1 MRKYIKKKNLSVSQ
15 TLQMFNSSQNIKSK
29 DIEQIKIEDIKEIY
43 NFLYEDN
50 FPKILIQSKD
60 LFRNT
65 IEFNIKDILNYHF
78 DNIYLNSSS
87 IQDTINEYRKEIE
100 NKYLNDYSLLNETY
114 LKSKNSEEK
123 DRKYLMNF
131 RKHCVNTEEYAY
143 HHCSNSKRGKFII
156 VEETISKYK
165 SKKSEIKYVICIE
178 CKYCYPSSCINMICS
193 PCNHEYLS
201 SILKENEDSNLVLA
215 TWEKYHCK
223 ETLIDQIMKCIKC
236 KKELY
241 LNLLTNKLV
250 CKNPK
255 CKFESKQNCILFK
268 CYFCSKDFRPKAKP
282 YNPLEFL
289 IIKKAIKNALIMKIK
304 SSPKSLPCCKRDTKD
319 LTFYHKKEC
328 KGILYKGFLAGK
340 EICVCKTCHAMNFID
355 KFNWICPLCGKKFH
369 LHKIASVTP
378 FKAKKYVINKEN
390 INSSNKKPTRI
401 YFLPKESSPLLI
413 NDFDKNEKDKNEAN
427 DNTNLLNRTK
437 DSDNQNTFKY
447 RSKYKGEKEK
457 ETEKVKEKKRIKI
470 SSTRDNIREDDNKGI
485 YSDIKNTPRKK
496 NLKRRTLYEVLED
509 RKKRSI
515 DEGFTKHTALKETI
529 ETVVI
534 EKNID
539 TKKEDI
545 KSKHQRNK
553 VSSFKKF
560 FDSNDNSE
568 EKNKYYYANK
578 VNKLS
583 KDDIKKGE
591 KNINIIITNKNSQEN
606 AYKRNKNFINFMNS
620 CDGLMKQR
628 QLIKCKSYNLFN
640 TEKENNINITEIS
653 NKNSNRNRNNNQTN
667 YLYTTNSNY
676 NIKVSLN
683 INHNICPHIK
693 RGDNNEIKDTNI
705 SSPFFKKS
713 MNKIKDIYLNEILKN
728 TGINLKKA
736 NISDNEKINNN
747 INNTSNNISYN
758 HKDKVYDKYDK
769 YKNMNISKRFFLGN
783 ISPKSIN
790 TNKDSSIVSNNI
802 KAENSQKGRKVFH
815 STNNI
820 FKSSFL
826 STHNKESK
834 KYLKDNYLETEQDK
848 NIEQKKLPIKH
859 RFKYM
864 NTNNSLSSSNI
875 LNKEKKMKRYRL
887 NYLNVSNREKKED
900 NNKEEVCQD
909 LKNIDEYIKEEDEQQ
924 TNENKSIQNNIN
936 DVNEN
941 DNDNEITI
949 NTNENLNLVKDKFK
963 YDLMRNVIIS
973 PDTISQIAKDS
984 IIPIFNDKDYRYI
997 RPIGEGAYGL
1007 IYLVENIHNRRQF
1020 ALKKILCKDLYEIMK
1035 HKNQFELI
1043 YSLNHKNIMEIYN
1056 LQYKYLDKTTYA
1068 IYVLMER
1075 GLKDWSIDIRKR
1087 IINKKPYK
1095 EEEIISILKQIVSG
1109 LVYLQK
1115 RNIAHR
1121 DIKPQNILLFDGN
1134 IYKIA
1139 DLGEAKNLNNSTNG
1153 HMTLRGSELYM
1164 SPSLYER
1171 HKNNKKDTFHNA
1183 FKSDVFSLGF
1193 SCLYAMGLNLKII
1206 ENIRE
1211 LKNMKI
1217 IISSIHK
1224 DMPKK
1229 LYSDKLLKII
1239 FKMIEVDE
1247 NKRCDFIELE
1257 RELKLTF

>member
-65 IEFNIKDILNYHF
+65 IEFNIQDILNYHF
-78 DNIYLNSSS
+78 DNIYINSSS

-114 LKSKNSEEK
+114 LKYKNSEEK

-131 RKHCVNTEEYAY
+131 RKHCIKTEEYAY
-143 HHCSNSKRGKFII
+143 HHCSNTKRGKFII
-156 VEETISKYK
+156 VEETTSKFK
-165 SKKSEIKYVICIE
+165 AKKSEIKYVICIE
-178 CKYCYPSSCINMICS
+178 CKYCFPSSCINMICS

-201 SILKENEDSNLVLA
+201 AILKENEDSNLVLA

-255 CKFESKQNCILFK
+255 CNFESKQNCILFK
-268 CYFCSKDFRPKAKP
+268 CYFCSKDFRSKAKP

-289 IIKKAIKNALIMKIK
+289 IIKKAIKNAVIMKIK
-304 SSPKSLPCCKRDTKD
+304 SSPKNLPCCKRDTKD
-319 LTFYHKKEC
+319 LTFFHKKEC
-328 KGILYKGFLAGK
+328 KGVLYKGFLAGK

-390 INSSNKKPTRI
+390 INNSNKKPTRI
-401 YFLPKESSPLLI
+401 YFLPKESSPLII
-413 NDFDKNEKDKNEAN
+413 NDFDKNEKDKNETN
-427 DNTNLLNRTK
+427 DNINLLNRTK

-447 RSKYKGEKEK
+447 KYKYKDEKES
-457 ETEKVKEKKRIKI
+457 EKLREKKTIKI
-470 SSTRDNIREDDNKGI
+470 SSTRDNIREDINKGK
-485 YSDIKNTPRKK
+485 YSDIQNTPRKK
-496 NLKRRTLYEVLED
+496 KLKRKTLYEVLED

-515 DEGFTKHTALKETI
+515 DEGFTKNIPLKETI
-529 ETVVI
+529 ESVFI

-539 TKKEDI
+539 TKKEEI
-545 KSKHQRNK
+545 KEKHQRNK
-553 VSSFKKF
+553 FSSFKKF
-560 FDSNDNSE
+560 SDKNDNSNSE
-568 EKNKYYYANK
+568 EKYKKYYGNK

-583 KDDIKKGE
+583 KDDGKKAE

-606 AYKRNKNFINFMNS
+606 AYKRNKNFINFTNS
-620 CDGLMKQR
+620 CDGLIKQR

-653 NKNSNRNRNNNQTN
+653 NKNSNRNRNNNNNQTN

-693 RGDNNEIKDTNI
+693 REDNNEIKDTNI
-705 SSPFFKKS
+705 SSPFLKKS

-736 NISDNEKINNN
+736 NISDNDRINHN
-747 INNTSNNISYN
+747 INNTSNNTSYN
-758 HKDKVYDKYDK
+758 HKDKILNK

-783 ISPKSIN
+783 ISPKSNNI
-790 TNKDSSIVSNNI
+790 NKDSSIVSNNI
-802 KAENSQKGRKVFH
+802 KAENNQKGRKVFH

-820 FKSSFL
+820 FKNSFL
-826 STHNKESK
+826 SSHNKESK
-834 KYLKDNYLETEQDK
+834 KFLKDNYLNTEQDK
-848 NIEQKKLPIKH
+848 NIELKKEPIKH
-859 RFKYM
+859 KFKYM
-864 NTNNSLSSSNI
+864 NPNNSLSSSNI
-875 LNKEKKMKRYRL
+875 LNKDKKMNRYRL
-887 NYLNVSNREKKED
+887 NYLNVANKEKKD
-900 NNKEEVCQD
+900 NNNKDEDFQD
-909 LKNIDEYIKEEDEQQ
+909 LNNIDEFIKEEDENK
-924 TNENKSIQNNIN
+924 TDEHKSIQNNIN
-936 DVNEN
+936 YINDINKNE
-941 DNDNEITI
+941 NEITI

-963 YDLMRNVIIS
+963 YDLMRNVIVS
-973 PDTISQIAKDS
+973 PDTISQITKDS
-984 IIPIFNDKDYRYI
+984 IIPIFNEKDYRYI

-1007 IYLVENIHNRRQF
+1007 IYLVENIHNRKQF

-1075 GLKDWSIDIRKR
+1075 GIKDWSIDIRKR

-1095 EEEIISILKQIVSG
+1095 EEEIINILKQIVSG

-1115 RNIAHR
+1115 RNISHR
-1121 DIKPQNILLFDGN
+1121 DIKPQNILLFNGN

-1139 DLGEAKNLNNSTNG
+1139 DLGEAKNINNNDG

-1171 HKNNKKDTFHNA
+1171 HKCNKKDAFHNA

-1257 RELKLTF
+1257 KELNLIF